1 MNKMKDKLIAIV
13 LAMTLVLS
21 MSGVAFADVSGAAV
35 NPENAVTQEASAE
48 AASKAV
54 KGLAKTKL
62 MGEDEMDVLS
72 IKTMATSAT
81 TAPEYDEWTLEPYS
95 YGLAEVT
102 ATTTGWIWLDF
113 VVDGSEGDYINVY
126 TCDTFNEVTGEYTYF
141 EDASGPIMTGTS
153 MENGAAIYA
162 AKGTTYYLYFETPER
177 NTDNIVFSTRAKMYS
192 NLQRTLPVYAN
203 ANQYMLSSG
212 LNKAGTDY
220 SDIYYKVVPNK
231 TGLMTVNLKS
241 FDTGATTGTVTLYNA
256 NKKALSTAVQYS
268 SAKAANKAYFGVVK
282 GKTYYIRV
290 QNCCGTTGKYGVRY
304 SMTAFTD
311 RNIATTAKALQLK
324 KGANVTKT
332 LFTANNSTGTDVYKI
347 YVPKTQT
354 AKFTVNT
361 QNIRSGNITVKVF
374 KNGKQVGTTKTIYPK
389 HISNVYTITYGTASG
404 KASKGT
410 YYIKVTKGAKV
421 SGQYSIKYN
430 K

>member
-1 MNKMKDKLIAIV
+1 MRKITNKLIAIV

-21 MSGVAFADVSGAAV
+21 MSGMAFADVDGTAV
-35 NPENAVTQEASAE
+35 NPETAVTQDASA
-48 AASKAV
+48 ATAVKAV
-54 KGLAKTKL
+54 KGQAKAKL
-62 MGEDEMDVLS
+62 MAEDEMDVLS
-72 IKTMATSAT
+72 IRTMATSAT
-81 TAPEYDEWTLEPYS
+81 AAPVYDEWTLEPYT
-95 YGLAEVT
+95 YGLAAVT

-113 VVDGSEGDYINVY
+113 IVEGTGDDYVDVY
-126 TCDTFNEVTGEYTYF
+126 TCDTFDESTGDFTYF
-141 EDASGPIMTGTS
+141 EDASGSVPVNTS

-162 AKGTTYYLYFETPER
+162 AKGTTYYLYFETPEE
-177 NTDNIVFSTRAKMYS
+177 NTGDVIFSARAKMYS

-212 LNKAGTDY
+212 LNKAGTNY
-220 SDIYYKVVPNK
+220 SDLYYKVVPNK

-241 FDTGATTGTVTLYNA
+241 FDSGVSTGTVTLYNK
-256 NKKALSTAVQYS
+256 NKVALSQAVQYS
-268 SAKAANKAYFGVVK
+268 SQKAATKAYFGVKK
-282 GKTYYIRV
+282 GTTYYIRV

-311 RNIATTAKALQLK
+311 RNIATNAKALQLK

-347 YVPKTQT
+347 VVPKTQV

-374 KNGKQVGTTKTIYPK
+374 KNGKQVGKAKTIYPK
-389 HISNVYTITYGTASG
+389 HISNVYTITHGTVSG